1 MSGKTEFA
9 YSDFSGNFE
18 PIPVEALVE
27 KPKKSRRKKLIF
39 WLCVDAAVAAIVI
52 FLLLHRPAGYHPL
65 PPPAADDP
73 NARQVHPYITR
84 DLMPTLYNKA
94 QEQQPFAMELLGP
107 SLNEALAQTGWRQ
120 ESNGITLS
128 SPAIAFT
135 PGRAVLM
142 ATANIEGAEC
152 VVAIEVEPQILAD
165 GRLNLLVRKVS
176 VGAMPVTLVAR
187 IMAKKMYR
195 EQIEAGNID
204 LQDWRTRIVAS
215 LLAEEP
221 FEPVFPV
228 EDKWIRLQSVDIE
241 QDKATIRFVPG
252 K

>member
-1 MSGKTEFA
+1 M
-9 YSDFSGNFE
+9 
-18 PIPVEALVE
+18 E
-27 KPKKSRRKKLIF
+27 KSKKSRRKKLIL
-39 WLCVDAAVAAIVI
+39 WLCVDAVALAIVI
-52 FLLLHRPAGYHPL
+52 LLLLHRPAGYHPL
-65 PPPAADDP
+65 IPTAADDP
-73 NARQVHPYITR
+73 NRRQVSPYITR
-84 DLMPTLYNKA
+84 ELMPTLYNRA

-128 SPAIAFT
+128 SPALAFE
-135 PGRAVLM
+135 PGRVVLM

-152 VVAIEVEPQILAD
+152 VVTIEVEPQILAD
-165 GRLNLLVRKVS
+165 GRLNLLVRQVS
-176 VGAMPVTLVAR
+176 IGAMPVTLVAR
-187 IMAKKMYR
+187 IMAKKMYH

-204 LQDWRTRIVAS
+204 MSDWRTRIVAS

-228 EDKWIRLQSVDIE
+228 EDKWIRLQSVDIGR
-241 QDKATIRFVPG
+241 DKATVRFVPG